1 MGLFPVQN
9 NTSLHIENS
18 DNNQLFPQ
26 FEFKIKPLTKTAK
39 TPQKA
44 LENDNGYDLF
54 LSSLTD
60 KVEGEDEQFSFE
72 THTTG
77 CSPVYDEQGKVVG
90 IDIRPGGMA
99 KLPLGF
105 AAAFNPAWGG
115 FVFDKSGV
123 GSKGIKYLGGV
134 IEGNFRGH
142 WMVML
147 ANIKTAD
154 EFCPNLINRIPK
166 DYKDNTVRFLHGQKI
181 AQVCFLLLAR
191 PTVRIVEELDETE
204 RSKAGWGSTGSF

>member
-1 MGLFPVQN
+1 MEK
-9 NTSLHIENS
+9 T
-18 DNNQLFPQ
+18 

-39 TPQKA
+39 APQKA
-44 LENDNGYDLF
+44 LEYDNGYDLF
-54 LSSLTD
+54 LCSLTD
-60 KVEGEDEQFSFE
+60 HIKEEDEQFSFE

-77 CSPVYDEQGKVVG
+77 CAPVYNEQGNIIG
-90 IDIRPGGMA
+90 IDIYPGGMA

-105 AAAFNPAWGG
+105 AAAFDPAWGG

-134 IEGNFRGH
+134 IEGTYRGH

-147 ANIKTAD
+147 ANIKNYKSGPIPV
-154 EFCPNLINRIPK
+154 ELIKP
-166 DYKDNTVRFLHGQKI
+166 VRFLVGQKI

-191 PTVRIVEELDETE
+191 PTVTIVEELDKTE
-204 RSKAGWGSTGSF
+204 RVGGFGTTGEF